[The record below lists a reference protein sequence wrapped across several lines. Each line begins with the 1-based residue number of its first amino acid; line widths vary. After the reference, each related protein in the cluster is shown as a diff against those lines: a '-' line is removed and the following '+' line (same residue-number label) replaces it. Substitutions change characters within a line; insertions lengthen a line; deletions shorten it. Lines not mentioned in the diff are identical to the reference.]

1 MGAVCSMPLRAF
13 GNRAS
18 RAQQTHIGLAPI
30 NSRRGGKMSKPHLN
44 RRERPAL
51 NLETAILLW
60 LFCAAIAAAIAHTKN
75 RNVGEGFL
83 WGALL
88 GVIGVIIV
96 LCLPPPK
103 SKTLLP
109 PGTPPPPGAAK
120 GGWYPDPAGTGQQR
134 YWNGKK
140 WSDLPPRDVSAQ

>member
-1 MGAVCSMPLRAF
+1 
-13 GNRAS
+13 
-18 RAQQTHIGLAPI
+18 
-30 NSRRGGKMSKPHLN
+30 MSKPHLD
-44 RRERPAL
+44 RRERLAL
-51 NLETAILLW
+51 NHETVILLW
-60 LFCAAIAAAIAHTKN
+60 LFSAAVAAAIAHTKN

-103 SKTLLP
+103 SKTPLP

-120 GGWYPDPAGTGQQR
+120 RGWYADPTGTGKQR
-134 YWNGKK
+134 YWNGKE
-140 WSDLPPRDVSAQ
+140 WSDLPPRDVSA

>member
-1 MGAVCSMPLRAF
+1 
-13 GNRAS
+13 
-18 RAQQTHIGLAPI
+18 
-30 NSRRGGKMSKPHLN
+30 MSKLHLD
-44 RRERPAL
+44 RRERPGV

-96 LCLPPPK
+96 LFLSPK
-103 SKTLLP
+103 SKTPLP

-120 GGWYPDPAGTGQQR
+120 RGWYPDPAGTGKQR
-134 YWNGKK
+134 YWNGKD
-140 WSDLPPRDVSAQ
+140 WSDLPPRDVSA